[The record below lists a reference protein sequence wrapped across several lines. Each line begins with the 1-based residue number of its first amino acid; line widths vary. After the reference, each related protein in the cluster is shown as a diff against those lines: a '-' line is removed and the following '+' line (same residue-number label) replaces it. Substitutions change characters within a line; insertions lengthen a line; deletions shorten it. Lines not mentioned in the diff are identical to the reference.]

1 MHEIN
6 RPNVV
11 LIRGITG
18 PSLGYRCLRFYDARA
33 MPIPFLAMKV
43 QPSCGSRANL
53 QHAEIG
59 QSCDRQMVHT
69 AYAIRNRSSRKY
81 PQCDRHS

>member
-33 MPIPFLAMKV
+33 MPIPFLAMNV
-43 QPSCGSRANL
+43 QHSFGLCANL
-53 QHAEIG
+53 QHAEIR
-59 QSCDRQMVHT
+59 QSCGRQIVHT
-69 AYAIRNRSSRKY
+69 AYAIRNSSCRKY
-81 PQCDRHS
+81 P

>member
-6 RPNVV
+6 RPNVA

-33 MPIPFLAMKV
+33 TPIPSLAMNV
-43 QPSCGSRANL
+43 QPSCGLCANL
-53 QHAEIG
+53 QYAEIRK
-59 QSCDRQMVHT
+59 SCGRQIVHT
-69 AYAIRNRSSRKY
+69 AYAIRNRSCRKY
-81 PQCDRHS
+81 PQCYWHS